1 MLILELLIAII
12 CGMIAGTITGITPG
26 VHINLVSILLLSA
39 SGYLL
44 GFLQPITLAVFIIAM
59 AITHTYLDALPSI
72 FLGAPDA
79 DQVLNVLP
87 GHRLLLEGK
96 GYEAVKLT
104 VIGSF
109 VCLIATIIFIPILI
123 PVTPVIFYFVE
134 PVMGWIM
141 LVTSVYMI
149 LHEKGMQKKVWA
161 GCVYMMAG
169 ILGIIVLTLPNLGQ
183 PLLPMLS
190 GLFGISS
197 LVMSLHNKVNI
208 PEQKISEEISVS
220 KKDLAKITAAST
232 FSGGITGLFP
242 GIGAAQAG
250 IIGAQL
256 IGNIGDYGYLI
267 LNGGIN
273 TVNFMFSLVTFYTLE
288 KARNGAVLVILE
300 LVKKIDYS
308 ELLIFLAA
316 ALIVGSICV
325 FLTLWFARKF
335 SKLINIVN
343 YKYMCIS
350 VIIFVSLLVF
360 VFSGWKG
367 LLVMVISTALGII
380 PVSVNVGRNHA
391 MGCLLLPVTLF
402 FLL

>member
-26 VHINLVSILLLSA
+26 VHINLVSIMLLSA

-44 GFLQPITLAVFIIAM
+44 GFLQPITLAVFIITM

-87 GHRLLLEGK
+87 GHRLLLKGQ

-109 VCLIATIIFIPILI
+109 LCLIATIIAIPILI

-134 PVMGWIM
+134 PVMGWIL
-141 LVTSVYMI
+141 LVTSIYMI
-149 LHEKGMQKKVWA
+149 LHERGMQKKVWA
-161 GCVYMMAG
+161 LCVYLMAG
-169 ILGIIVLTLPNLGQ
+169 ILGIIVLTLPNLEQ

-190 GLFGISS
+190 GMFGISS

-220 KKDLAKITAAST
+220 QKDLSKITAAST
-232 FSGGITGLFP
+232 ISGGITGLFP

-256 IGNIGDYGYLI
+256 VGNIGDYGYLI

-325 FLTLWFARKF
+325 FFTLWFARKF

-367 LLVMVISTALGII
+367 LLVMMISTALGII

>member
-1 MLILELLIAII
+1 MLILELSIAIFAGI
-12 CGMIAGTITGITPG
+12 IAGTFTGLTPG
-26 VHINLVSILLLSA
+26 IHINLVSILLLSA

-59 AITHTYLDALPSI
+59 AVTHTYLDALPSI

-79 DQVLNVLP
+79 DQILNVLP
-87 GHRLLLEGK
+87 GHRLLLAGQ

-109 VCLIATIIFIPILI
+109 LCLIATIVFIPILI
-123 PVTPVIFYFVE
+123 PITPKIFAFVE
-134 PVMGWIM
+134 PIMGWIL
-141 LVTSVYMI
+141 LVTSIYMI
-149 LHEKGMQKKVWA
+149 LHEHSMQKKLWA
-161 GCVYMMAG
+161 LCVYLMAG
-169 ILGIIVLTLPNLGQ
+169 ILGIIVLTMPNLEQ

-197 LVMSLHNKVNI
+197 LVISLYNKVNI
-208 PEQKISEEISVS
+208 PEQKISEEITVS
-220 KKDLAKITAAST
+220 KKDLSKIVGAST

-256 IGNIGDYGYLI
+256 VGNIGDYGYLI

-300 LVKKIDYS
+300 LIKKITYT
-308 ELLIFLAA
+308 ELMLFLAA
-316 ALIVGSICV
+316 ALIVGAICV
-325 FLTLWFARKF
+325 FLTLRMARIF

-350 VIIFVSLLVF
+350 VIVFVSLLVF
-360 VFSGWKG
+360 IFSGWKG
-367 LLVMVISTALGII
+367 LLVMLISTALGII